1 MSIEGFVL
9 LHPRGHYAIYPY
21 PGVRH
26 DLACGDRLE
35 VDTGREWIIM
45 WVRDG
50 LNGYYLS
57 KGNQRL
63 SIKIYHQIT
72 LHLPSLLPHGKQKR
86 YDCEWTRNFPLPL
99 ETYESAAPT
108 AGQ

>member
-35 VDTGREWIIM
+35 VDTGREWITM

-50 LNGYYLS
+50 INGYYLS
-57 KGNQRL
+57 GDKISFYPLMVYARL
-63 SIKIYHQIT
+63 VNS
-72 LHLPSLLPHGKQKR
+72 
-86 YDCEWTRNFPLPL
+86 
-99 ETYESAAPT
+99 
-108 AGQ
+108 